1 MKKITIL
8 ALACTCFM
16 ACSKNTPNDPE
27 LPKKEITE
35 EKKEKEEKKED
46 TPNDPPT
53 PPQTVSVTREDIAA
67 YYAFDTTLPVY
78 TALEKIKTTQGER
91 TVNQKKVTV
100 GQAEVKDSSE
110 EKGSF
115 TLSVTGKVGTSE
127 FKQEFTFDGF
137 LKKPETFHMAN
148 RAQVNW
154 KKDINRYA
162 ELDFYQLIVK
172 KNTAEFTA
180 EKLSRI
186 FDFYASST
194 DGQPYPFGPND
205 LKQTKL
211 SDWSYSNGQLSVKFS
226 YGSTT
231 ASKPLTLEFKSNE
244 YYAHQVS
251 LVAEFGKDKYMR
263 GVAEYPQV
271 FDGQAISYDVSRYAV
286 KSTKVTHIDNSDN
299 SFDLELQLTENDGQG
314 DILATFTKRISGFKP
329 LKDLKKEMTA
339 ASTGSLIT
347 KMQTYIKANTPN
359 GDITKYLTD
368 RIDIKAWI
376 NLVEFSITTTQNH
389 DPLTIIWD
397 NKTLIERSG
406 TAKDLRLE
414 NPIFELSTA
423 KLDGDQWPKTL
434 HLTIKLV
441 EANSVYLG
449 NDDVTMKFSVS
460 VPLKSK

>member
-78 TALEKIKTTQGER
+78 TALEKIKTTQGEH

-100 GQAEVKDSSE
+100 VQAEVKDSSE

-186 FDFYASST
+186 LDFYASST

-271 FDGQAISYDVSRYAV
+271 FDGQAISYDANRYAV

-389 DPLTIIWD
+389 DPLTIVWD

>member
-78 TALEKIKTTQGER
+78 TALEKIKTTQGEH

-100 GQAEVKDSSE
+100 VQAEVKDSSE

-186 FDFYASST
+186 LDFYASST

-271 FDGQAISYDVSRYAV
+271 FDGQAISYDANRYAV

-339 ASTGSLIT
+339 ASTHQLGDKL
-347 KMQTYIKANTPN
+347 KTYARTLPLNSEIAQE
-359 GDITKYLTD
+359 LEQ
-368 RIDIKAWI
+368 RIAIQNWI
-376 NLVEFSITTTQNH
+376 HLVQFSISSSH
-389 DPLTIIWD
+389 DEGSYPLAWESS
-397 NKTLIERSG
+397 NLIGDVDHR
-406 TAKDLRLE
+406 KDLLLKDCRFTLT
-414 NPIFELSTA
+414 SA
-423 KLDGDQWPKTL
+423 KLEEKQASKEL
-434 HLTIKLV
+434 HLTFKLAQ
-441 EANSVYLG
+441 ANEVYLG
-449 NDDVTMKFSVS
+449 DDDVSMQIKVNI
-460 VPLKSK
+460 PAGSK